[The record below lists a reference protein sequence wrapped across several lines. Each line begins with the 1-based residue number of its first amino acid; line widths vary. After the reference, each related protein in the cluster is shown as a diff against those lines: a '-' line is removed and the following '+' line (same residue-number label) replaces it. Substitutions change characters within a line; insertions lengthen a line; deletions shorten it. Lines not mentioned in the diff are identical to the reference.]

1 MSNVKLTC
9 PICLAEFNASEQLEE
24 HFKIWKAKR
33 KCLIPKIMKL
43 MV

>member
-24 HFKIWKAKR
+24 HFQNMESQR